1 MEKVVVTAPYVML
14 KVKDVNGGVTVRD
27 FYKDAVLP
35 DGSDADD
42 VERLIGKGM
51 LARQE
56 VAFVEPEPVAPAV
69 DVEFVGAESLLDQ
82 DGPVKP
88 TQADNKAAWVEYAVA
103 RRGED
108 VPEAEARAA
117 AEAMSKADLVKHFG

>member
-14 KVKDVNGGVTVRD
+14 KVKDVSGGVTVRD

-35 DGSDADD
+35 DGSNAED

-56 VAFVEPEPVAPAV
+56 VAFVEPEPPAPAIGV
-69 DVEFVGAESLLDQ
+69 MTLDEKPEG
-82 DGPVKP
+82 GPELVKP
-88 TQADNKAAWVEYAVA
+88 APADNKAAWVEYAVA
-103 RRGED
+103 LRGEG
-108 VPEAEARAA
+108 VLEAEARAA
-117 AEAMSKADLVKHFG
+117 AEAMSKADLAKRYQ